1 MKCKICK
8 RETDVVHLI
17 NRVEVHVCDHC
28 SKIIFYNV
36 AKSVA
41 FNKTIFDIGA
51 KKERK
56 PVEQHPEIAAD
67 VLTYL
72 YTELLKQRDAFTP
85 DKIPQGYLELI
96 SARVNY
102 GHTVEELKAVAYL
115 KYKEWVNGENE
126 KYIRA
131 DTLYRP
137 TNFKRYL
144 AEVEVKKPNWKV
156 VSTADQKKIIK
167 ELNSYGIG
175 GATDETDKLAK
186 KLMATGYTRKE
197 FLNNYLKE
205 KI

>member
-8 RETDVVHLI
+8 SETDVVHLI

-28 SKIIFYNV
+28 SKIIFYNI

-41 FNKTIFDIGA
+41 FNKTIFDVGA

-72 YTELLKQRDAFTP
+72 YCELLKQRDAFAP
-85 DKIPQGYLELI
+85 SNVPQGYLELI
-96 SARVNY
+96 SARINQ
-102 GHTVEELKAVAYL
+102 GHTVDELKAVTYL
-115 KYKEWVNGENE
+115 KYKEWSNTDQQRF
-126 KYIRA
+126 IRA

-137 TNFKRYL
+137 MNFKRYL
-144 AEVEVKKPNWKV
+144 SEVEVKKPNWKV
-156 VSTADQKKIIK
+156 VSTTDQKKIIK
-167 ELNSYGIG
+167 ELNSYGIS
-175 GATDETDKLAK
+175 GATDETDKIAK

-197 FLNNYLKE
+197 FLNNYLIE